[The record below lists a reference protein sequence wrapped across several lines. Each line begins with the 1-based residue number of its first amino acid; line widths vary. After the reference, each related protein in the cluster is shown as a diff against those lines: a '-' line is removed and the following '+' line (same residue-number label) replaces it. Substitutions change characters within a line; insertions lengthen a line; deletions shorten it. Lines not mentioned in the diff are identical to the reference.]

1 MSSFLKS
8 LAWRRKGV
16 TSAPHHA
23 HRAAGIRVRIR
34 WRPPTLH
41 HRTYLA
47 VALVAAVIASVALAR
62 QAAGPGERVD
72 GVAPPAV
79 LVGFVQP
86 GDVASV
92 TAPTPVTIAAVLVE
106 AGDDV
111 AAGQPIAR
119 TDRDDAEREL
129 ARLNLD
135 VERAQ
140 QDVIECDR
148 AVAWLQDAIR
158 RLQTEATDTVAQLE
172 FAEREAQQV
181 PIRQAKDSPERAQL
195 AYDQARLRE
204 RRLEDLA
211 AKGLVS
217 KQEVDDAAFAS
228 RIAAEDLANARQA
241 ADAAKRVRHAQQEQ
255 ALARRRLSLADQRQ
269 RLAGQLTQLQQ
280 AKIRLQ
286 QAQMTYKGAQLI
298 SADAF
303 VRAPREGTILDRPV
317 HPGDRLAAGMLVARL
332 ASLDPVAIDVDVAPL
347 VVNALRVGE
356 AARVTL
362 PAIKAVGRE
371 ARIRSIAALPGD
383 SGKYVVRLTMP
394 NPGHARLVGQTAHVT
409 FATAGRVPGR

>member
-1 MSSFLKS
+1 
-8 LAWRRKGV
+8 V
-16 TSAPHHA
+16 TDTPQNEP
-23 HRAAGIRVRIR
+23 RAADVRVRIR

-47 VALVAAVIASVALAR
+47 VVILAAAVITSVALAR
-62 QAAGPGERVD
+62 RAAGPGERVD
-72 GVAPPAV
+72 GVTPPPV

-86 GDVASV
+86 GDVASITV
-92 TAPTPVTIAAVLVE
+92 ATPVTIAAVLVE
-106 AGDDV
+106 AGDNV

-129 ARLNLD
+129 AKLNLD

-140 QDVIECDR
+140 QEVIEGEH
-148 AVAWLQDAIR
+148 AVASLQDTV
-158 RLQTEATDTVAQLE
+158 RLLVTEATDAAAQLE

-181 PIRQAKDSPERAQL
+181 PVRQAKDSPERAQL

-211 AKGLVS
+211 ARGLVS
-217 KQEVDDAAFAS
+217 KQEVDDAAFTS
-228 RIAAEDLANARQA
+228 RIAAEDLANAQQA
-241 ADAAKRVRHAQQEQ
+241 ADAAKRVRQAQQEQ
-255 ALARRRLSLADQRQ
+255 ALARHRLSLSDQRQ
-269 RLAGQLTQLQQ
+269 KLADRLTQLQQ

-286 QAQMTYKGAQLI
+286 QAQMTYKGAELI

-303 VRAPREGTILDRPV
+303 VRAPREGAIIERPV
-317 HPGDRLAAGMLVARL
+317 HPGDRLASGMLVARL

-356 AARVTL
+356 AARVDL
-362 PAIKAVGRE
+362 PAIAAVGRE

-394 NPGHARLVGQTAHVT
+394 NPEHARLVGQTAYVT
-409 FATAGRVPGR
+409 FATVGRGPRR